1 MLTLPYFLL
10 YNLCGGQ
17 VYCLDSVFIYLG
29 QCNYVDF
36 FNSHNLDKD
45 NTVGRIKNVLSLK
58 FWISKDRLV
67 QGATEDIPLGK
78 TNRHSS

>member
-1 MLTLPYFLL
+1 MY
-10 YNLCGGQ
+10 LCG
-17 VYCLDSVFIYLG
+17 D
-29 QCNYVDF
+29 

-58 FWISKDRLV
+58 FWISKVRLV